1 MASMRNWGL
10 FNVGRITIAGLWLHQ
25 DLGTLAARSNR
36 QEAAE
41 LGHYKIANVDVSAI
55 LNTGGDLVRLAT
67 PRGRSYE
74 MVPAAKVL
82 AGQPCA
88 GYSTASDHDLVLFP
102 AARVGAAVLD
112 LTRRMSARRP
122 RRA

>member
-55 LNTGGDLVRLAT
+55 PEHR
-67 PRGRSYE
+67 
-74 MVPAAKVL
+74 
-82 AGQPCA
+82 
-88 GYSTASDHDLVLFP
+88 
-102 AARVGAAVLD
+102 
-112 LTRRMSARRP
+112 RRP
-122 RRA
+122 SPLGDPARAQLRNGAGCESSGWPAVRRILDRVRS